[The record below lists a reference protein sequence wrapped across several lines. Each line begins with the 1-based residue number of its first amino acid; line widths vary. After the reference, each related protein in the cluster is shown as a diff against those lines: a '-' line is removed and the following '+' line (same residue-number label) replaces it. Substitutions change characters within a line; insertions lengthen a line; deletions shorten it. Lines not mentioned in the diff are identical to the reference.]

1 MPSRAA
7 DTAPSARPPLEIAD
21 VVRVHG
27 KAFAESHV
35 VTPEQAAVLRAIT
48 SCRTV
53 ALGGHLDVCLDCGHE
68 RPSYNSCRNRHC
80 PKCQALAQAKWIA
93 EREARILPTLHFH
106 VVFTIPSEL
115 RPLARFR
122 REEVFD
128 LLFKAAARTLLDL
141 GRERLSAE
149 LGATMV
155 VHTWTRDLRF
165 HPHVHAI
172 VTGGGLS
179 LDGTRWIRTRQ
190 DYFMPVKQLGAVFR
204 ENFIQGLCA
213 LWRKGVFDGFEV
225 PGGLARLFGDV
236 AKKSWIVYAK
246 RPFGEARNVLRYLG
260 RYTHRVGIS
269 NQRMVSMSDDGLVTF
284 RTKEGKTVTLPGEDF
299 LARFVDHVLP
309 RQYVKIRH
317 IGIMAASNVSTKLAR
332 ARELLTGPPPARA
345 LAPAQT
351 VMTWVEALLALAG
364 LDVLRCPVCGGGI
377 VQRPLPAGSRPPP
390 VPHDT
395 S

>member
-1 MPSRAA
+1 MLVLSCAA
-7 DTAPSARPPLEIAD
+7 DTARSARLPFEIAD

-48 SCRTV
+48 SCRTA

-128 LLFKAAARTLLDL
+128 LLFKAAARTLLEL

-155 VHTWTRDLRF
+155 LHTWTRDLRF

-204 ENFIQGLCA
+204 ENFVQGLCA
-213 LWRKGVFDGFEV
+213 LWRKGAFDGFEV

-260 RYTHRVGIS
+260 RYTQSLAGIRRPAS
-269 NQRMVSMSDDGLVTF
+269 SLVT
-284 RTKEGKTVTLPGEDF
+284 GG
-299 LARFVDHVLP
+299 
-309 RQYVKIRH
+309 
-317 IGIMAASNVSTKLAR
+317 S
-332 ARELLTGPPPARA
+332 
-345 LAPAQT
+345 APS
-351 VMTWVEALLALAG
+351 
-364 LDVLRCPVCGGGI
+364 RC
-377 VQRPLPAGSRPPP
+377 RK
-390 VPHDT
+390 
-395 S
+395 

>member
-1 MPSRAA
+1 MPSCTT
-7 DTAPSARPPLEIAD
+7 DTAPSARLPFEIAD

-35 VTPEQAAVLRAIT
+35 VTPEQAAALRAIA
-48 SCRTV
+48 SCRTA
-53 ALGGHLDVCLDCGHE
+53 ALGGHLDVCLDCGHQ

-155 VHTWTRDLRF
+155 LHTWTRDLRF

-179 LDGTRWIRTRQ
+179 LDGTRWIRTRP

-204 ENFIQGLCA
+204 ENFIKGLCA

-236 AKKSWIVYAK
+236 AKKSWNVYAK

-284 RTKEGKTVTLPGEDF
+284 RTKEGKTVTLHGEDF

-309 RQYVKIRH
+309 KQYVKIRH
-317 IGIMAASNVSTKLAR
+317 IGIMAASHVSTKLAR
-332 ARELLTGPPPARA
+332 ARELLTGPVIERA
-345 LAPAQT
+345 PAPAQA

-364 LDVLRCPVCGGGI
+364 LDVLRCPVCGGSV
-377 VQRPLPAGSRPPP
+377 VQRPLPAETRPPP
-390 VPHDT
+390 IPHDT

>member
-1 MPSRAA
+1 VALGAA
-7 DTAPSARPPLEIAD
+7 LVAARRRPPFEIAD
-21 VVRVHG
+21 VVRAHG
-27 KAFAESHV
+27 EAFAQSHV
-35 VTPEQAAVLRAIT
+35 LTPEQSAALRAIAR
-48 SCRTV
+48 CRT
-53 ALGGHLDVCLDCGHE
+53 AELGGHLDVCVDCGHE

-93 EREARILPTLHFH
+93 EREARILPTAHFH

-115 RPLARFR
+115 HALARFR
-122 REEVFD
+122 REQVFD
-128 LLFKAAARTLLDL
+128 VLFKAAARTLLDL
-141 GRERLSAE
+141 GRERLDAE

-155 VHTWTRDLRF
+155 LHTWTRDLRF

-179 LDGTRWIRTRQ
+179 LDGTRWVATSK

-204 ENFIQGLCA
+204 DHFVQGLCA
-213 LWRKGVFDGFEV
+213 LWRIGVFDDFDV
-225 PGGLARLFGDV
+225 PGGLARLFGLV

-246 RPFGEARNVLRYLG
+246 RPFGEARHVLRYLG

-284 RTKEGKTVTLPGEDF
+284 RTKNGKTVTLRGEDF

-309 RQYVKIRH
+309 KQYVKIRH
-317 IGIMAASNVSTKLAR
+317 IGLMAASNVSTKLAR
-332 ARELLTGPPPARA
+332 ARELLTGPAAAATVPAR
-345 LAPAQT
+345 T
-351 VMTWVEALLALAG
+351 VTTWIEALLALTGVDAC
-364 LDVLRCPVCGGGI
+364 RCPVCGGT
-377 VQRPLPAGSRPPP
+377 VVARPLPDASRPPLP
-390 VPHDT
+390 PDT

>member
-1 MPSRAA
+1 MSAPPAHAA
-7 DTAPSARPPLEIAD
+7 PRARPPFEIAD
-21 VVRVHG
+21 IVRVHG
-27 KAFAESHV
+27 KAFAERHR
-35 VTPEQAAVLRAIT
+35 VTPEQAAVLRAIQH
-48 SCRTV
+48 CRTA
-53 ALGGHLDVCLDCGHE
+53 ALGGHLSVCLECGKE

-128 LLFKAAARTLLDL
+128 VLFKAAARTLLDL

-155 VHTWTRDLRF
+155 LHTWTRDLRF

-179 LDGTRWIRTRQ
+179 LDGTRWIRTRP
-190 DYFMPVKQLGAVFR
+190 DYFMPVRQLGAVFR
-204 ENFIQGLCA
+204 DNFVQGLCA
-213 LWRKGVFDGFEV
+213 LWKKGVFEGFEV
-225 PGGLARLFGDV
+225 PGGLARLFGEV
-236 AKKSWIVYAK
+236 TKKKWNVYAK
-246 RPFGEARNVLRYLG
+246 KPFGEARHVLRYLG

-317 IGIMAASNVSTKLAR
+317 LGILAASNVSTKLAR
-332 ARELLTGPPPARA
+332 ARELLTGPTPAPTP
-345 LAPAQT
+345 APAKT
-351 VMTWVEALLALAG
+351 VMTWVDALLALAG
-364 LDVLRCPVCGGGI
+364 IDVLRCPDCGGVV
-377 VQRPLPAGSRPPP
+377 VQRPLPGPVMPPP
-390 VPHDT
+390 VPDDT